1 MLQGSNIC
9 NLLSV
14 VRYPIATP
22 VTTSPCH
29 LPPQKHSRPACL
41 KRCALLLVSSPHSC
55 PLAVPGD
62 SPLRGSLSDRC
73 ANKCSLHPPPAALVC
88 VARCI
93 VHRTRFGGSPP
104 VSERANAPHIL
115 ENGAQRVRVSGG
127 DLCRRQKHRSSRQA
141 RPPLRCSAF
150 P

>member
-1 MLQGSNIC
+1 MFQGKLLLITMISNIS

-104 VSERANAPHIL
+104 SRRGL
-115 ENGAQRVRVSGG
+115 WVRFI
-127 DLCRRQKHRSSRQA
+127 DLAINNLHTIYN
-141 RPPLRCSAF
+141 
-150 P
+150 

>member
-1 MLQGSNIC
+1 MLSIYLKIRITNNHSPTVCGTFALFKRLRVHIN
-9 NLLSV
+9 
-14 VRYPIATP
+14 IATP
-22 VTTSPCH
+22 VSATPRH
-29 LPPQKHSRPACL
+29 LPPQKHSRTACL

-88 VARCI
+88 VARFI
-93 VHRTRFGGSPP
+93 RHWRRFGGSPP

-115 ENGAQRVRVSGG
+115 GNTHF
-127 DLCRRQKHRSSRQA
+127 K
-141 RPPLRCSAF
+141 
-150 P
+150 